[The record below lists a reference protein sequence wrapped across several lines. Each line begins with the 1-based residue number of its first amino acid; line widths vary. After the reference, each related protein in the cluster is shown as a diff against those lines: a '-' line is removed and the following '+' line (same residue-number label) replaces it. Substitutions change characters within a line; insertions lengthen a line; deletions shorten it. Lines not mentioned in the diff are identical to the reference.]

1 LGIFTVDLYLKVRHA
16 HFEEGLSG
24 RRIARDFGLSRDSV
38 SKMLAYS
45 EPPGYRRT
53 APIRRP
59 RLDPYTGQIDQ
70 WLAED
75 KTRPRKQRHTAKR
88 IFERLR
94 DECGFGGGYTI
105 VKDYVRSRKRSGK
118 EMFVPLSHPPG
129 HAQADFGEALV
140 VIGGVEQKAFF
151 FALDLPHSDACYIRA
166 YPAANTEAW
175 LDGHVHAFGFFGAVP
190 RSVLYDNDRCLVAK
204 IMPDDTR
211 QRTQRF
217 SAMLSH
223 YVIGDRYGRPG
234 KGNDKGKVEGLV
246 GYGRR
251 NFMVP
256 IPRFAHWDAFND
268 YLEEQC
274 RKRQADMLRGHK
286 VSIGERLEAD
296 LAAMRP
302 LPAAPFEACDLQS
315 GQVTSTSQVRYRG
328 NDYSVPVAYGHREVW
343 IKGFVDRVVIGCAAE
358 IIADHPRSYD
368 SGDMVFDPVHYLR
381 LIERKIMSFDQAAPL
396 QGWEL
401 PEAFA
406 TLQRLLEAR
415 QGKTGKREYVQVL
428 RLLERFDLA
437 VLHLAI
443 KDALLMRA
451 VSFDA
456 IKHLL
461 LCRVERRPPRLD
473 LDVYPFLPRT
483 NVATTSA
490 ATYMSL
496 LTGGGA

>member
-1 LGIFTVDLYLKVRHA
+1 MELYLKVRRA
-16 HFEEGLSG
+16 HFQDGLSG
-24 RRIARDFGLSRDSV
+24 RQIARDFGVSRDSV

-59 RLDPYTGQIDQ
+59 KLDGYTDQIDQ
-70 WLAED
+70 WLEED

-94 DECGFGGGYTI
+94 DEHAFDGGYTI
-105 VKDYVRSRKRSGK
+105 VKDYVRGKKRDSRA
-118 EMFVPLSHPPG
+118 MFVPLSHPPG
-129 HAQADFGEALV
+129 HAQADFGEARV
-140 VIGGVEQKAFF
+140 VIGGVEQKAYF
-151 FALDLPHSDACYIRA
+151 FALDLPHSDACHVRA

-175 LDGHVHAFGFFGAVP
+175 LDGHVHAFAFFGAVP
-190 RSVLYDNDRCLVAK
+190 QSILYDNDKCLVAR
-204 IMPDDTR
+204 IMPDGTR

-223 YVIGDRYGRPG
+223 YVVTDRYGRPG
-234 KGNDKGKVEGLV
+234 KGNDKRKVEGLV
-246 GYGRR
+246 GYARR

-256 IPRFAHWDAFND
+256 MPRFADWAAFND
-268 YLEEQC
+268 YLEAQC
-274 RKRQADMLRGHK
+274 LKRQADILRGHK
-286 VSIGERLEAD
+286 ASIEERLQFD
-296 LAAMRP
+296 LAAMQA
-302 LPAAPFEACDLQS
+302 LPAAPFEACDLRS
-315 GQVTSTSQVRYRG
+315 GQVTSTSVVRYRG

-343 IKGFVDRVVIGCAAE
+343 IKGFVDRVVIGCATEVVAS
-358 IIADHPRSYD
+358 HPRSYEN
-368 SGDMVFDPVHYLR
+368 GDIVFDPVHYLR

-396 QGWEL
+396 QNWDL
-401 PEAFA
+401 PGAFK

-415 QGKTGKREYVQVL
+415 QGKAGKREYVQVL
-428 RLLERFDLA
+428 RLLERFEMD

-443 KDALLMRA
+443 KDALRMGA

-473 LDVYPFLPRT
+473 LDTYPFLPSAT
-483 NVATTSA
+483 VATTSA
-490 ATYMSL
+490 ASYMSL
-496 LTGGGA
+496 LVTGDT

>member
-1 LGIFTVDLYLKVRHA
+1 
-16 HFEEGLSG
+16 LSG
-24 RRIARDFGLSRDSV
+24 RQIARDFGISRDSV

-53 APIRRP
+53 APIKRP
-59 RLDPYTGQIDQ
+59 KLDPYSAQIDL

-94 DECGFGGGYTI
+94 DECAYDGGYTI
-105 VKDYVRSRKRSGK
+105 VKDYVRTKKRGGK

-129 HAQADFGEALV
+129 HGQADFGEALV
-140 VIGGVEQKAFF
+140 VIGGIEQKAYF
-151 FALDLPHSDACYIRA
+151 FAFDLPHSDACYIRA

-175 LDGHVHAFGFFGAVP
+175 LDGHVHAFAFFGAVP

-204 IMPDDTR
+204 IMPDGTR
-211 QRTQRF
+211 KRTQRF

-256 IPRFAHWDAFND
+256 MPRFADWAAFND

-274 RKRQADMLRGHK
+274 CKRQADILRGHK
-286 VSIGERLEAD
+286 ISIGERLEAD
-296 LAAMRP
+296 LAAMRI

-315 GQVTSTSQVRYRG
+315 GQVTSTSMVRYRG

-343 IKGFVDRVVIGCAAE
+343 IKGFVGRVVIGCATE
-358 IIADHPRSYD
+358 IIADHRRSYD
-368 SGDMVFDPVHYLR
+368 TGDMVFDPVHYLR

-396 QGWEL
+396 QNWEL
-401 PEAFA
+401 PDAFA

-415 QGKTGKREYVQVL
+415 QGKAGKREYVQVL
-428 RLLERFDLA
+428 RLLERFDLD

-443 KDALLMRA
+443 KDALQMRA

-456 IKHLL
+456 VKHLL
-461 LCRVERRPPRLD
+461 LCRIERRPPRLD

-483 NVATTSA
+483 NIATTSVVS
-490 ATYMSL
+490 YMSL
-496 LTGGGA
+496 LAGGEA

>member
-1 LGIFTVDLYLKVRHA
+1 MDLYLKVRHA

-24 RRIARDFGLSRDSV
+24 RQIAQDFGISRDSV

-53 APIRRP
+53 APIKRP
-59 RLDPYTGQIDQ
+59 KLDPYVAQIDQ

-75 KTRPRKQRHTAKR
+75 KDRPRKQRHTAKR

-94 DECGFGGGYTI
+94 DECGFDGGYTI
-105 VKDYVRSRKRSGK
+105 VKDYVRSKKRGSR

-129 HAQADFGEALV
+129 HGQADFGEALV
-140 VIGGVEQKAFF
+140 VIGGVEQKACF

-175 LDGHVHAFGFFGAVP
+175 LDGHVHAFTFFGAVP
-190 RSVLYDNDRCLVAK
+190 RSILYDNDRCLVAR
-204 IMPDDTR
+204 IMPDGTR

-246 GYGRR
+246 GCGRR

-256 IPRFAHWDAFND
+256 MPRFADWDAFND

-274 RKRQADMLRGHK
+274 HKRQADVLRGHK
-286 VSIGERLEAD
+286 VSIGERLQAD
-296 LAAMRP
+296 LAAMRD

-315 GQVTSTSQVRYRG
+315 GQVTSTSVVRYRS

-343 IKGFVDRVVIGCAAE
+343 IKGFVGRVVIGCAAE
-358 IIADHPRSYD
+358 VIADHPRSYD
-368 SGDMVFDPVHYLR
+368 TGDMVFDPVHYLA
-381 LIERKIMSFDQAAPL
+381 LIERKIMAFDQAAPL
-396 QGWEL
+396 QDWEL
-401 PEAFA
+401 PDAFT

-415 QGKTGKREYVQVL
+415 QGKAGKREYVQVL
-428 RLLERFDLA
+428 RLLERFEMD

-443 KDALLMRA
+443 KDALQMRA

-461 LCRVERRPPRLD
+461 LCRIERRPPRLD
-473 LDVYPFLPRT
+473 LDIYPFLPRT
-483 NVATTSA
+483 NIATTSA
-490 ATYMSL
+490 SSYMSL
-496 LTGGGA
+496 LAGDGA

>member
-1 LGIFTVDLYLKVRHA
+1 MDLYLKVRRA

-24 RRIARDFGLSRDSV
+24 RQVARDFGISRDSV
-38 SKMLAYS
+38 AKMLAYS

-53 APIRRP
+53 APIKRP
-59 RLDPYTGQIDQ
+59 KLDPYTDQIDQ

-75 KTRPRKQRHTAKR
+75 KIRPRKQRHTAKR
-88 IFERLR
+88 IFERLC
-94 DECGFGGGYTI
+94 DECEFDGGYTI
-105 VKDYVRSRKRSGK
+105 VKDYVRSSKRGSR

-129 HAQADFGEALV
+129 HGQADFGEALV
-140 VIGGVEQKAFF
+140 VIGGAEQKAHL
-151 FALDLPHSDACYIRA
+151 FAFDLPHSDACYIRA

-175 LDGHVHAFGFFGAVP
+175 LDGHVHAFAFFGAVP
-190 RSVLYDNDRCLVAK
+190 RSVLYDNDRCLVAR
-204 IMPDDTR
+204 IMPDGTR
-211 QRTQRF
+211 KRTQRF

-256 IPRFAHWDAFND
+256 MPRFATWDAFNA

-274 RKRQADMLRGHK
+274 RKRQADVLRGHK
-286 VSIGERLEAD
+286 ISISDRLEVD
-296 LAAMRP
+296 LAAMRT
-302 LPAAPFEACDLQS
+302 LPTAPFEACDLQS
-315 GQVTSTSQVRYRG
+315 GQVTSTSVVRYRG
-328 NDYSVPVAYGHREVW
+328 NDYSVPVAFGHREVW
-343 IKGFVDRVVIGCAAE
+343 IKGFVGRVVIGCAAE

-368 SGDMVFDPVHYLR
+368 TGDMVFDPVHYLR

-396 QGWEL
+396 QNWEL

-415 QGKTGKREYVQVL
+415 QGKAGKREYVQVL
-428 RLLERFDLA
+428 RLLERFELEI
-437 VLHLAI
+437 LHLAI
-443 KDALLMRA
+443 KDALQMRA

-483 NVATTSA
+483 NIATTSA
-490 ATYMSL
+490 SSYMSL
-496 LTGGGA
+496 LAGGGA

>member
-1 LGIFTVDLYLKVRHA
+1 MDLYLKVRRA
-16 HFEEGLSG
+16 HFQDGLSG
-24 RRIARDFGLSRDSV
+24 RRIARDFGISRDSV
-38 SKMLAYS
+38 AKMLAYS

-53 APIRRP
+53 AAIKRP
-59 RLDPYTGQIDQ
+59 KLDAYISHIDQ

-75 KTRPRKQRHTAKR
+75 KGRPRKQRHTAKR

-94 DECGFGGGYTI
+94 DECGFDGGYTI
-105 VKDYVRSRKRSGK
+105 VKDYVRAKMRGGK

-140 VIGGVEQKAFF
+140 VIGGVEQKAYF
-151 FALDLPHSDACYIRA
+151 FAFDLPHSDACYIRA

-175 LDGHVHAFGFFGAVP
+175 LDGHVHAFAFFGAVP
-190 RSVLYDNDRCLVAK
+190 QSILYDNDRCLVAR
-204 IMPDDTR
+204 ILPDSTR

-246 GYGRR
+246 GYARR

-256 IPRFAHWDAFND
+256 MPRFADWDAFND
-268 YLEEQC
+268 YLEAQC
-274 RKRQADMLRGHK
+274 CKRQGDTLRGHK
-286 VSIGERLEAD
+286 VSIGERLQAD
-296 LAAMRP
+296 LFSMQG
-302 LPAAPFEACDLQS
+302 LPAAPFEACDLRS
-315 GQVTSTSQVRYRG
+315 GQVTSTSVVRYRG
-328 NDYSVPVAYGHREVW
+328 NDYSVPVAFGHREVW
-343 IKGFVDRVVIGCAAE
+343 VKGFVDRVVIGCAAE
-358 IIADHPRSYD
+358 VIAQHPRSYE
-368 SGDMVFDPVHYLR
+368 SGDIAFDPLHYLR
-381 LIERKIMSFDQAAPL
+381 LIERKIMAFEQAAPL

-401 PEAFA
+401 PEAFS

-415 QGKTGKREYVQVL
+415 QGKAGKREYVQVL
-428 RLLERFDLA
+428 RLLERFEME

-443 KDALLMRA
+443 KDALQMRA

-456 IKHLL
+456 VKHLV

-473 LDVYPFLPRT
+473 LDVYPFLPST
-483 NVATTSA
+483 NVATTSTA
-490 ATYMSL
+490 SYMSL
-496 LTGGGA
+496 LGGSGA

>member
-1 LGIFTVDLYLKVRHA
+1 MDLYLKVRHA

-24 RRIARDFGLSRDSV
+24 RQIARDFGISRDSV

-53 APIRRP
+53 APIKRP
-59 RLDPYTGQIDQ
+59 KLDPYVAQIDQ

-75 KTRPRKQRHTAKR
+75 KDRPRKQRHTAKR

-94 DECGFGGGYTI
+94 DECGFDGGYTI
-105 VKDYVRSRKRSGK
+105 IKDYVRSKKRGSR
-118 EMFVPLSHPPG
+118 EMFVPLIHPPG
-129 HAQADFGEALV
+129 HGQADFGEALV
-140 VIGGVEQKAFF
+140 VIGGVEQKAYF

-175 LDGHVHAFGFFGAVP
+175 LDGHVHAFTFFGAVP
-190 RSVLYDNDRCLVAK
+190 RSILYDNDRCLVAR
-204 IMPDDTR
+204 IMPDGTR
-211 QRTQRF
+211 NRTQRF

-256 IPRFAHWDAFND
+256 MPRFADWAAFND

-274 RKRQADMLRGHK
+274 CKRQADILRGHK
-286 VSIGERLEAD
+286 ISIGERLEAD
-296 LAAMRP
+296 LAAMRA

-315 GQVTSTSQVRYRG
+315 GQVTSTSVVRYRG

-343 IKGFVDRVVIGCAAE
+343 IKGFVGRVVIGCAAE
-358 IIADHPRSYD
+358 VIADHTRSYD

-396 QGWEL
+396 QNWEL

-415 QGKTGKREYVQVL
+415 QGKAGKREYVQVL
-428 RLLERFDLA
+428 RLLERFELD
-437 VLHLAI
+437 VLHAAI
-443 KDALLMRA
+443 KDALRMGA
-451 VSFDA
+451 ISFDA

-483 NVATTSA
+483 NIATTSA
-490 ATYMSL
+490 ASYMSL
-496 LTGGGA
+496 LAGDEA

>member
-1 LGIFTVDLYLKVRHA
+1 MDLYLKVRQA
-16 HFEEGLSG
+16 HFQDGLSG
-24 RRIARDFGLSRDSV
+24 RQIARDFGISRDSV
-38 SKMLAYS
+38 AKMLAYS

-59 RLDPYTGQIDQ
+59 KLDAFTDQIDQ

-75 KTRPRKQRHTAKR
+75 KVRPRKQRHTAKR

-94 DECGFGGGYTI
+94 DECGFDGGYTI
-105 VKDYVRSRKRSGK
+105 VKDYVRTRKRTGK

-140 VIGGVEQKAFF
+140 VIGGVEQKARF
-151 FALDLPHSDACYIRA
+151 FAFDLPHSDACYVRA
-166 YPAANTEAW
+166 YPAATTEAW
-175 LDGHVHAFGFFGAVP
+175 LDGHVHAFAFFGAVP
-190 RSVLYDNDRCLVAK
+190 QSILYDNDRCLVAR
-204 IMPDDTR
+204 IMPDGTR
-211 QRTQRF
+211 DRTQRF

-223 YVIGDRYGRPG
+223 YVIRDRYGRPG

-246 GYGRR
+246 GYARR

-256 IPRFAHWDAFND
+256 VGSFPDWEDFNE

-274 RKRQADMLRGHK
+274 RKRQGDVLRGHK
-286 VSIGERLEAD
+286 ASIGELLDAD
-296 LAAMRP
+296 LAAMQE
-302 LPAAPFEACDLQS
+302 LPGAPFEACDLQS
-315 GQVTSTSQVRYRG
+315 GQVTSTSVVRYRG

-343 IKGFVDRVVIGCAAE
+343 IKGFVTRVVIGSAAE
-358 IIADHPRSYD
+358 VVADHPRSYD
-368 SGDMVFDPVHYLR
+368 TGDMVFDPLHYLP
-381 LIERKIMSFDQAAPL
+381 LIEHKIMAFDQAAPL

-428 RLLERFDLA
+428 RLLERFEVDA
-437 VLHLAI
+437 LHLAI
-443 KDALLMRA
+443 KDALRMGA
-451 VSFDA
+451 ISFDA
-456 IKHLL
+456 IKHLV
-461 LCRVERRPPRLD
+461 LCRIERRPPRLD

-483 NVATTSA
+483 SITTTSA
-490 ATYMSL
+490 ASYMSL
-496 LTGGGA
+496 LAGGGA

>member
-1 LGIFTVDLYLKVRHA
+1 VDLYLKVRHA
-16 HFEEGLSG
+16 HFEDGLSG
-24 RRIARDFGLSRDSV
+24 RQIARDFGISRDSV

-53 APIRRP
+53 APIKRP
-59 RLDPYTGQIDQ
+59 KLDPYSAQIDL

-94 DECGFGGGYTI
+94 DECAYDGGYTI
-105 VKDYVRSRKRSGK
+105 VKDYVRTKKRGGK

-129 HAQADFGEALV
+129 HGQADFGEALV
-140 VIGGVEQKAFF
+140 VIGGIEQKAYF
-151 FALDLPHSDACYIRA
+151 FAFDLPHSDACYIRA

-175 LDGHVHAFGFFGAVP
+175 LDGHVHAFAFFGAVP

-204 IMPDDTR
+204 IMPDGTR
-211 QRTQRF
+211 KRTQRF

-256 IPRFAHWDAFND
+256 MPRFADWAAFND

-274 RKRQADMLRGHK
+274 CKRQADILRGHK
-286 VSIGERLEAD
+286 ISIGERLEAD
-296 LAAMRP
+296 LAAMRI

-315 GQVTSTSQVRYRG
+315 GQVTSTSMVRYRG

-343 IKGFVDRVVIGCAAE
+343 IKGFVGRVVIGCATE
-358 IIADHPRSYD
+358 IIADHRRSYD
-368 SGDMVFDPVHYLR
+368 TGDMVFDPVHYLR

-396 QGWEL
+396 QNWEL
-401 PEAFA
+401 PDAFA

-415 QGKTGKREYVQVL
+415 QGKAGKREYVQVL
-428 RLLERFDLA
+428 RLLERFDLD

-443 KDALLMRA
+443 KDALQMRA

-456 IKHLL
+456 VKHLL
-461 LCRVERRPPRLD
+461 LCRIERRPPRLD

-483 NVATTSA
+483 NIATTSVVS
-490 ATYMSL
+490 YMSL
-496 LTGGGA
+496 LAGGEA

>member
-1 LGIFTVDLYLKVRHA
+1 VDLYLKVRHA

-24 RRIARDFGLSRDSV
+24 RQIARDFGISRDSV

-53 APIRRP
+53 APIKRP
-59 RLDPYTGQIDQ
+59 KLDPYVAQIDQ

-75 KTRPRKQRHTAKR
+75 KDRPRKQRHTAKR

-94 DECGFGGGYTI
+94 DECGFDGGYTI
-105 VKDYVRSRKRSGK
+105 IKDYVRSKKRGSR
-118 EMFVPLSHPPG
+118 EMFVPLIHPPG
-129 HAQADFGEALV
+129 HGQADFGEALV
-140 VIGGVEQKAFF
+140 VIGGVEQKAYF

-175 LDGHVHAFGFFGAVP
+175 LDGHVHAFTFFGAVP
-190 RSVLYDNDRCLVAK
+190 RSILYDNDRCLVAR
-204 IMPDDTR
+204 IMPDGTR
-211 QRTQRF
+211 NRTQRF

-256 IPRFAHWDAFND
+256 MPRFADWAAFND

-274 RKRQADMLRGHK
+274 CKRQADILRGHK
-286 VSIGERLEAD
+286 ISIGERLEAD
-296 LAAMRP
+296 LAAMRA

-315 GQVTSTSQVRYRG
+315 GQVTSTSVVRYRG

-343 IKGFVDRVVIGCAAE
+343 IKGFVGRVVIGCAAE
-358 IIADHPRSYD
+358 VIADHTRSYD

-396 QGWEL
+396 QNWEL

-415 QGKTGKREYVQVL
+415 QGKAGKREYVQVL
-428 RLLERFDLA
+428 RLLERFELD
-437 VLHLAI
+437 VLHAAI
-443 KDALLMRA
+443 KDALRMGA
-451 VSFDA
+451 ISFDA

-483 NVATTSA
+483 NIATTSA
-490 ATYMSL
+490 ASYMSL
-496 LTGGGA
+496 LAGDEA

>member
-1 LGIFTVDLYLKVRHA
+1 MDLYLKVRHA
-16 HFEEGLSG
+16 HFEDGLSG
-24 RRIARDFGLSRDSV
+24 RQIARDFGISRDSV

-53 APIRRP
+53 APVKRP
-59 RLDPYTGQIDQ
+59 KLDPYTGQIDH

-75 KTRPRKQRHTAKR
+75 KVRPRKQRHTAKR

-94 DECGFGGGYTI
+94 DECRYDGGYTI
-105 VKDYVRSRKRSGK
+105 VKDYVRAQKRGSR

-129 HAQADFGEALV
+129 HGQADFGEALV
-140 VIGGVEQKAFF
+140 VIGGIEQKAYF
-151 FALDLPHSDACYIRA
+151 FAFELPHSDACYIRA

-175 LDGHVHAFGFFGAVP
+175 LDGHVHAFAFFGAVP

-204 IMPDDTR
+204 IMLDGTR
-211 QRTQRF
+211 KRTQRF

-246 GYGRR
+246 GFGRR

-256 IPRFAHWDAFND
+256 MPRFADWDAFND

-274 RKRQADMLRGHK
+274 RKRQADILRGQK
-286 VSIGERLEAD
+286 ISIGERLEAD
-296 LAAMRP
+296 LAAMRA
-302 LPAAPFEACDLQS
+302 LPATPFEACDLQS
-315 GQVTSTSQVRYRG
+315 GQVTSTSMVRYRG
-328 NDYSVPVAYGHREVW
+328 NDYSVPVAFGHREVW
-343 IKGFVDRVVIGCAAE
+343 IKGFVGRVVIGCAAE

-368 SGDMVFDPVHYLR
+368 TGDMVFDPVHYLA

-396 QGWEL
+396 QNWEL
-401 PEAFA
+401 SDAFA

-415 QGKTGKREYVQVL
+415 QGKAGKREYVQVL
-428 RLLERFDLA
+428 RLLERFELD
-437 VLHLAI
+437 VLHAAI
-443 KDALLMRA
+443 KDALRMGA
-451 VSFDA
+451 ISFDA

-483 NVATTSA
+483 NIATTTASS
-490 ATYMSL
+490 YMSL
-496 LTGGGA
+496 LAGDEA